1 MNKNTP
7 RMGSYLFPILIV
19 LMLFSFFGDYFSPYK
34 EISVDQLVKKIEK
47 GEVKEITSKGS
58 EVKLKLSNDSLVK
71 SNLPRGFEEN
81 FYDNYLKERVEKGQI
96 KYIGVTES
104 NGMALSTILPSL
116 ITLIGVGFLFY
127 ILISKSAN
135 AGNQASQFGKNRA
148 KLNLDK
154 NNHVKFK
161 DVAGLKEEKEEMYE
175 LVDFLRNPKKYI
187 DQGARI
193 PKGVLLMGQPGTGK
207 TYLSKAVAGEA
218 EVPFYSISGSDFV
231 EMYVGVGASRVRDMF
246 TEAKKNA
253 PCIIFI
259 DEIDAV
265 GRKRGS
271 GLGGGH
277 DEREQTLNQ
286 LLVEMDGFSKNEG
299 IIIIAATNRPDILD
313 PALLRPGRFDRTIQI
328 GMPDVRE
335 REEILQV
342 HTKNKKLASD
352 VNLANIAKATAG
364 FSPAELENLTNE
376 AALLAARYRKESIS
390 SDLIEEAVIKVM
402 AGPEKKSAAV
412 IERERKLTA
421 YHEAGHAVTAEF
433 LPELDPVHIITIV
446 PRGNAG
452 GFTAYIPEED
462 KSFRTRNEMK
472 NRIVS
477 LLGGRAA
484 EEIIL
489 DDISTGASNDIERAT
504 QIARAM
510 VKTYGFSDKLGPILY
525 DDGSGNMFLG
535 GNEYSSGD
543 HYSEQ
548 TAVLIDSE
556 VTSIIKDS
564 YDKAKEI
571 LNNHKDFLED
581 LAQLLLK
588 QETIRKAEYDEIAK
602 KYSLVKN
609 NNLEVEE
616 V

>member
-390 SDLIEEAVIKVM
+390 SDLIEEAAIKVM

-571 LNNHKDFLED
+571 LNNHKDFLEE

>member
-19 LMLFSFFGDYFSPYK
+19 LMLFSFFGDYFSPYT
-34 EISVDQLVKKIEK
+34 EISVDQLVSKIEK
-47 GEVKEITSKGS
+47 GEVKEITSKGR
-58 EVKLKLSNDSLVK
+58 EVKLKLSNDTLVK
-71 SNLPRGFEEN
+71 SNLPREFQDT
-81 FYDNYLKERVEKGQI
+81 FYDNYLKDRVEKGQI
-96 KYIGVTES
+96 KYTGLTES
-104 NGMALSTILPSL
+104 NGMALSTIMPSL
-116 ITLIGVGFLFY
+116 ITLVGVGFLFY

-135 AGNQASQFGKNRA
+135 AGNQASQFAKNRA

-342 HTKNKKLASD
+342 HTRNKKLASD

-376 AALLAARYRKESIS
+376 AALLAARYRKENIT
-390 SDLIEEAVIKVM
+390 SDLIEEAAIKVM

-484 EEIIL
+484 EELIL

-504 QIARAM
+504 QIARSM

-525 DDGSGNMFLG
+525 NDGSGNMFLG

-548 TAVLIDSE
+548 TAILIDSE

-564 YDKAKEI
+564 YDRAKEI
-571 LNNHKDFLED
+571 LSNHKDFLEE

-602 KYSLVKN
+602 KYSVKEN
-609 NNLEVEE
+609 ISSGIEE
-616 V
+616 I

>member
-207 TYLSKAVAGEA
+207 TYLSNAVAGEA

-390 SDLIEEAVIKVM
+390 SDLIEEAAIKVM

-484 EEIIL
+484 EELIL

-548 TAVLIDSE
+548 TAVIIDSE

>member
-1 MNKNTP
+1 MNRNTP
-7 RMGSYLFPILIV
+7 RMGSYLLPILIV

-34 EISVDQLVKKIEK
+34 EISVDQLVSKIEK
-47 GEVKEITSKGS
+47 GEVKEITSKGR
-58 EVKLKLSNDSLVK
+58 EVKLKLANDSLVK
-71 SNLPRGFEEN
+71 SNLPREFQDT
-81 FYDNYLKERVEKGQI
+81 FYNNYLKERVEKGQI
-96 KYIGVTES
+96 KYTGLTES
-104 NGMALSTILPSL
+104 NGMALSAILPSL
-116 ITLIGVGFLFY
+116 ITLVGVGFLFY

-175 LVDFLRNPKKYI
+175 LVDFLRNPRKYI

-335 REEILQV
+335 REEILKV

-352 VNLANIAKATAG
+352 VNLANIAKATAR
-364 FSPAELENLTNE
+364 FSPAELENLSNE
-376 AALLAARYRKESIS
+376 AALLAARYRKENIT
-390 SDLIEEAVIKVM
+390 SDLIEEAAIKVM

-484 EEIIL
+484 EELIL

-504 QIARAM
+504 QIARSM

-525 DDGSGNMFLG
+525 NDGSGNMFLG

-556 VTSIIKDS
+556 VTAIIKDS
-564 YDKAKEI
+564 YDRAKEI
-571 LNNHKDFLED
+571 LNNHRDFLEE

-588 QETIRKAEYDEIAK
+588 QETIRKDEYDEIAK
-602 KYSLVKN
+602 KYSINKN
-609 NNLEVEE
+609 VSSEIEE
-616 V
+616 I

>member
-19 LMLFSFFGDYFSPYK
+19 LMLFSFFGDYFSPYT
-34 EISVDQLVKKIEK
+34 EISVDQLVSKIEK
-47 GEVKEITSKGS
+47 GEVKEITSKGR
-58 EVKLKLSNDSLVK
+58 EVKLKLSNDTLVK
-71 SNLPRGFEEN
+71 SNLPREFQDT
-81 FYDNYLKERVEKGQI
+81 FYDNYLKDRVEKGQI
-96 KYIGVTES
+96 KYTGLTES
-104 NGMALSTILPSL
+104 NGMALSTIMPSL
-116 ITLIGVGFLFY
+116 ITLVGVGFLFY

-135 AGNQASQFGKNRA
+135 AGNQASQFAKNRA

-342 HTKNKKLASD
+342 HTRNKKLASD

-376 AALLAARYRKESIS
+376 AALLAARYRKENIT
-390 SDLIEEAVIKVM
+390 SDLIEEAAIKVM

-484 EEIIL
+484 EELIL

-504 QIARAM
+504 QIARSM

-525 DDGSGNMFLG
+525 NDGSGNMFLG

-564 YDKAKEI
+564 YDRAKEI
-571 LNNHKDFLED
+571 LSNHKDFLEE

-602 KYSLVKN
+602 KYSVKEN
-609 NNLEVEE
+609 ISSGIEE
-616 V
+616 I

>member
-34 EISVDQLVKKIEK
+34 EISVTQLVSKIEK
-47 GEVKEITSKGS
+47 GEVKEITSKGK
-58 EVKLKLSNDSLVK
+58 EVKLKLSNDTLVK
-71 SNLPRGFEEN
+71 STLTREFQNN
-81 FYDNYLKERVEKGQI
+81 FYDNYLKEKVEKGQI
-96 KYIGVTES
+96 KYTGLTES

-116 ITLIGVGFLFY
+116 ITLVGVGFLFY

-154 NNHVKFK
+154 NNHIKFK

-175 LVDFLRNPKKYI
+175 LVDFLRNPRKYI

-376 AALLAARYRKESIS
+376 AALLAARYRKESIN
-390 SDLIEEAVIKVM
+390 SDLIEEAAIKVM

-484 EEIIL
+484 EELIL

-571 LNNHKDFLED
+571 LNNHKDFLEE

-616 V
+616 N

>member
-390 SDLIEEAVIKVM
+390 SDLIEEAAIKVM

-484 EEIIL
+484 EELIL

>member
-390 SDLIEEAVIKVM
+390 SDLIEEAAIKVM

-484 EEIIL
+484 EELIL

-548 TAVLIDSE
+548 TAVIIDSE

>member
-19 LMLFSFFGDYFSPYK
+19 LMLFSFFGDYFSPYT
-34 EISVDQLVKKIEK
+34 EISVDQLVSKIEK
-47 GEVKEITSKGS
+47 GEVKEITSKGR
-58 EVKLKLSNDSLVK
+58 EVKLKLSNDTLVK
-71 SNLPRGFEEN
+71 SNLPREFQDT
-81 FYDNYLKERVEKGQI
+81 FYDNYLKDRVEKGQI
-96 KYIGVTES
+96 KYTGLTES
-104 NGMALSTILPSL
+104 NGMALSTIIPSL
-116 ITLIGVGFLFY
+116 ITLVGVGFLFY

-135 AGNQASQFGKNRA
+135 AGNQASQFAKNRA

-342 HTKNKKLASD
+342 HTRNKKLASD
-352 VNLANIAKATAG
+352 VNLANIAKATSG

-376 AALLAARYRKESIS
+376 AALLAARYRKENIT
-390 SDLIEEAVIKVM
+390 SDLIEEAAIKVM

-484 EEIIL
+484 EELIL

-504 QIARAM
+504 QIARSM

-525 DDGSGNMFLG
+525 NDGSGNMFLG

-564 YDKAKEI
+564 YDRAKEI
-571 LNNHKDFLED
+571 LSNHKDFLEE

-602 KYSLVKN
+602 KYSVKEN
-609 NNLEVEE
+609 ISSEIEE
-616 V
+616 I

>member
-390 SDLIEEAVIKVM
+390 SDLIEEAAIKVM

-484 EEIIL
+484 EELIL

-571 LNNHKDFLED
+571 LNNHKDFLEE

>member
-207 TYLSKAVAGEA
+207 TYLSNAVAGEA

-390 SDLIEEAVIKVM
+390 SDLIEEAAIKVM

-484 EEIIL
+484 EELIL